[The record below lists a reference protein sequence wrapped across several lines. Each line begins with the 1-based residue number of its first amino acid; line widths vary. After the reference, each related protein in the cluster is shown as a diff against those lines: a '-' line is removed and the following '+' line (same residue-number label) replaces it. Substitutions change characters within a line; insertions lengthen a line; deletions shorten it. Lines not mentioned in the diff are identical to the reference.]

1 MIYGENSAGEHM
13 ADIKGNQEDEQ
24 EEAGRVIQ

>member
-1 MIYGENSAGEHM
+1 MIDGENSAGKHM
-13 ADIKGNQEDEQ
+13 ADIKENQEDEQ